1 VSFRLFTYKQFYQKQ
16 GGKMRKGLYFCLI
29 GMILVSAISLT
40 GCATLFKQKTRTV
53 SFDSDPQGAEIFIN
67 GNRMGK
73 TPMPMN
79 LSNLKA
85 VTVTFKKEGYDDK
98 TYIINTKVGGGWV
111 VLDCLG
117 GFIPV
122 IIDAVTENW
131 YNLDTDDVKVM
142 LDVQRQ

>member
-1 VSFRLFTYKQFYQKQ
+1 M
-16 GGKMRKGLYFCLI
+16 GKMPKAVTALLCC
-29 GMILVSAISLT
+29 VLT
-40 GCATLFKQKTRTV
+40 LSFIGCATLFKQKSRTV
-53 SFDSDPQGAEIFIN
+53 DFDSDPQGAEIYIN
-67 GNRMGK
+67 GNRMGR

-85 VTVTFKKEGYDDK
+85 VTVTFKKEGYEDK

-111 VLDCLG
+111 ILDILG

-131 YNLDTDDVKVM
+131 YNLDTDAVKVL
-142 LDVQRQ
+142 LDVQRK

>member
-1 VSFRLFTYKQFYQKQ
+1 M
-16 GGKMRKGLYFCLI
+16 GKCVRFLMVGI
-29 GMILVSAISLT
+29 VLVSVISLV
-40 GCATLFKQKTRTV
+40 GCATLFKQKSRTV
-53 SFDSDPQGAEIFIN
+53 AFNSDPQGAEIYIN

-131 YNLDTDDVKVM
+131 YNLDTDEVKVM
-142 LDVQRQ
+142 LDVQRK

>member
-1 VSFRLFTYKQFYQKQ
+1 MGRIPKAATVLLFCVLALSF
-16 GGKMRKGLYFCLI
+16 
-29 GMILVSAISLT
+29 V
-40 GCATLFKQKTRTV
+40 GCATLFKAKTRTV
-53 SFDSDPQGAEIFIN
+53 DFDSDPKGAELYIN
-67 GNRMGK
+67 GNRMGT
-73 TPMPMN
+73 TPMPLN

-85 VTVTFKKEGYDDK
+85 LTVTFKKEGYEDK

-131 YNLDTDDVKVM
+131 YNLDTDNVKVLM
-142 LDVQRQ
+142 DVQRVK

>member
-1 VSFRLFTYKQFYQKQ
+1 MGKCVKLLMVAVVLASVVS
-16 GGKMRKGLYFCLI
+16 
-29 GMILVSAISLT
+29 LV
-40 GCATLFKQKTRTV
+40 GCATLFKQKSRTV
-53 SFDSDPQGAEIFIN
+53 AFDSDPQGAEIYIN

-131 YNLDTDDVKVM
+131 YNLDTDEVKVM
-142 LDVQRQ
+142 LDVQKK

>member
-1 VSFRLFTYKQFYQKQ
+1 MAKIPRIVTICVITIAVFS
-16 GGKMRKGLYFCLI
+16 
-29 GMILVSAISLT
+29 LV
-40 GCATLFKQKTRTV
+40 GCATLFKQKSRTV
-53 SFDSDPQGAEIFIN
+53 AFNSDPQGADIYIN

-131 YNLDTDDVKVM
+131 YNLDTDDVKVL
-142 LDVQRQ
+142 LDVQRK

>member
-1 VSFRLFTYKQFYQKQ
+1 MGKVPRVLTVLVCCVLAVS
-16 GGKMRKGLYFCLI
+16 LI
-29 GMILVSAISLT
+29 
-40 GCATLFKQKTRTV
+40 GCATLFKHKSRTV
-53 SFDSDPQGAEIFIN
+53 DFNSDPVGADIYIN

-85 VTVTFKKEGYDDK
+85 VTVTFKKEGYEDK
-98 TYIINTKVGGGWV
+98 TYIINTKVGAGWV
-111 VLDCLG
+111 ILDCLG

-131 YNLDTDDVKVM
+131 YNLDTDAVKVM
-142 LDVQRQ
+142 LDVQRK

>member
-1 VSFRLFTYKQFYQKQ
+1 MGKCVRFLMVGIVLMSVVS
-16 GGKMRKGLYFCLI
+16 
-29 GMILVSAISLT
+29 LV
-40 GCATLFKQKTRTV
+40 GCATLFKQKSRTV
-53 SFDSDPQGAEIFIN
+53 AFDSDPQGAEIYIN

-73 TPMPMN
+73 TPLPMN

-131 YNLDTDDVKVM
+131 YNLDTNEVKVM
-142 LDVQRQ
+142 LDVQRK

>member
-1 VSFRLFTYKQFYQKQ
+1 M
-16 GGKMRKGLYFCLI
+16 GKMPK
-29 GMILVSAISLT
+29 AITVLLCCVLMLSFI
-40 GCATLFKQKTRTV
+40 GCATLFKQKNRTV
-53 SFDSDPQGAEIFIN
+53 DFDSDPQGAAIYIN
-67 GNRMGK
+67 GNRMGR

-85 VTVTFKKEGYDDK
+85 VTVTFKKDGYEDK

-131 YNLDTDDVKVM
+131 YNLDTDAVKVM
-142 LDVQRQ
+142 LDVQRR

>member
-1 VSFRLFTYKQFYQKQ
+1 M
-16 GGKMRKGLYFCLI
+16 GKCVRFLMVCLV
-29 GMILVSAISLT
+29 LVSVISLV
-40 GCATLFKQKTRTV
+40 GCATLFKQKSRTV
-53 SFDSDPQGAEIFIN
+53 AFNSDPQGAEIYIN

-131 YNLDTDDVKVM
+131 YNLDTDEVKVM
-142 LDVQRQ
+142 LDVQRK